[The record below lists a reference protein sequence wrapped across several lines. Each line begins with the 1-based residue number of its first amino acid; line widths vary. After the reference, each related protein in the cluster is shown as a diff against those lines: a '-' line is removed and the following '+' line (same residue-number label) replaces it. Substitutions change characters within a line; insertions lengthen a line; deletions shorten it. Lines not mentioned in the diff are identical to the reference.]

1 MAFVSKEYEPLLK
14 AIAWVVLAFFLLTV
28 ALLIGARRAVK
39 RAEKELERHR
49 RDLLNGKGTYC
60 LAVVW
65 WVWPLGLY
73 VVMCLVALAIVAW
86 AIRVTDEDK
95 QRLEADEKRIRKP
108 QERLPNAHP
117 TKCDGKCRIEGVGLE
132 QCAHCGE
139 DETDWIKGVKS

>member
-1 MAFVSKEYEPLLK
+1 MEISISSYWPLFK
-14 AIAWVVLAFFLLTV
+14 AIAWVVLVWVVLTV
-28 ALLIGARRAVK
+28 ALVIGARRSVK
-39 RAEKELERHR
+39 RAEKELERYR

-65 WVWPLGLY
+65 LGLY